1 MQELI
6 ERYPLVLVT
15 IPAVVVWA
23 LLVADVLSR
32 SRLRL
37 SRRLAWVVAITVF
50 FPLGLLWLLVR
61 PSSGGTAA
69 RLRRPDP
76 ADPGL
81 QLVELIDAHER
92 GEVDDSTFATRANEL
107 MRLPTQPSRPR

>member
-6 ERYPLVLVT
+6 ERYPLILVT

-23 LLVADVLSR
+23 LLIVDVLSR
-32 SRLRL
+32 SQMGRG
-37 SRRLAWVVAITVF
+37 RRLAWVVAITVF

-76 ADPGL
+76 DDPGL

-92 GEVDDSTFATRANEL
+92 GEVDDSTFATRVNQL
-107 MRLPTQPSRPR
+107 MRLTAL

>member
-23 LLVADVLSR
+23 LLVVDVLSR
-32 SRLRL
+32 SQMSLG
-37 SRRLAWVVAITVF
+37 RRLAWTAGMTAF

-69 RLRRPDP
+69 HLRRPNP

-92 GEVDDSTFATRANEL
+92 GEVDDSTFATRVNQL
-107 MRLPTQPSRPR
+107 MRLPAQ